1 MFNASP
7 DTTKSAD
14 RCSPFCGGWGGGDD
28 AGMMGAG
35 FLHVSDVLVEI
46 TCQFGGLRQVHE
58 EGPLVVGG
66 RDFFF
71 LSAGEAGEAD
81 VQREREQADKFH
93 EGNVRLY
100 RFKPVVL
107 NFP

>member
-1 MFNASP
+1 MCRLIPRSLRIGARLSVE
-7 DTTKSAD
+7 A
-14 RCSPFCGGWGGGDD
+14 GGGGDD
-28 AGMMGAG
+28 AGIMGDG
-35 FLHVSDVLVEI
+35 FLHVGDVLVEI
-46 TCQFGGLRQVHE
+46 ARQFGGPRQIHE

-81 VQREREQADKFH
+81 GQREREQADEFH
-93 EGNVRLY
+93 EGNVKLC